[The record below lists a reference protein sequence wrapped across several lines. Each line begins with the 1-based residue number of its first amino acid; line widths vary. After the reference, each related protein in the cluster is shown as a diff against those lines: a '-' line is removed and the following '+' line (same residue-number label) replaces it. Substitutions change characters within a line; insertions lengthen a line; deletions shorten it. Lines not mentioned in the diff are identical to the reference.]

1 MTSSSTFIIAK
12 IAVSPEQLNRDI
24 KTYLQHKI
32 KEFYN
37 NRCSQKYGYITNV
50 LRIVQIID
58 AKISPSTPMTFVT
71 VQIEVECLKPIINQ
85 EYDSTVC
92 MVFNRGV
99 FLEVQ
104 NKLKILI
111 PIDKIK
117 DYDLNEDN
125 TKLVSDTKE
134 INKGDIV
141 KVKIYDYKYSSG
153 SFHCLGTLA

>member
-1 MTSSSTFIIAK
+1 MRSSSTFIIAK
-12 IAVSPEQLNRDI
+12 IAVSPGQLNKDI
-24 KTYLQHKI
+24 ETHIQHKI
-32 KEFYN
+32 EQFYN
-37 NRCSQKYGYITNV
+37 NRCSEKYGYITNI
-50 LRIVQIID
+50 LKIVQIID
-58 AKISPSTPMTFVT
+58 AKISPSTPMVFVT
-71 VQIEVECLKPIINQ
+71 VKIEVECLKPNINQ

-104 NKLKILI
+104 NKLKILV

-125 TKLVSDTKE
+125 TKLVSNTKE

-153 SFHCLGTLA
+153 CFHCLGTLM